1 MSSLALAWLL
11 FAASAGLALAGIWQI
26 NRARAERATIAAR
39 TSFERRESR
48 RRDLLRDLDRRLRR
62 RRFGDQLGQRLLSAG
77 IEARPIDFLLM
88 AGSVAL
94 ATLVL
99 GSAILATWAA
109 VLLAIGSYRA
119 CLWWVDRKRAQRR
132 EEMIGQLPELA
143 RTISNGVSAG
153 LSTQAALE
161 LATRELRPPIS
172 DELATVVAEA
182 RVGQSLTEALERL
195 RKRVPSRELG
205 VLVSTIVIQQRA
217 GGDSVRALQDM
228 SQTLEDRKD
237 LIREVRT
244 VMAGSVFSGWVVAA
258 LGLLTLVGLNLL
270 QPGLLETMTSDFVGI
285 AALVFSISV
294 YAIGLFMIHRFT
306 RVET

>member
-1 MSSLALAWLL
+1 MSSLAVAWLL
-11 FAASAGLALAGIWQI
+11 FAVAVGLVLAGVWQI
-26 NRARAERATIAAR
+26 YRARAETAAIAAR
-39 TSFERRESR
+39 TTFDPPQSR
-48 RRDLLRDLDRRLRR
+48 RRDLLRDLDRRLRATR
-62 RRFGDQLGQRLLSAG
+62 YGDDLQQRLLSAG
-77 IEARPIDFLLM
+77 IDARPIDFVLM
-88 AGSVAL
+88 ALAVVLAAL
-94 ATLVL
+94 VV
-99 GSAILATWAA
+99 GSAILASWAA
-109 VLLAIGSYRA
+109 VLLAIGAYRA
-119 CLWWVDRKRAQRR
+119 CIWWVDRKRAQRR

-161 LATRELRPPIS
+161 LAARELRPPIS

-182 RVGQSLTEALERL
+182 RVGQSLTDALERL

-294 YAIGLFMIHRFT
+294 YAVGLFLIHRFT